1 MIVVWFNILKNERRF
16 TREDR
21 EMDEEAVMEE
31 MMRQWKET
39 RLGPQLDPNDPLSK
53 DIIDTREKLS
63 DIEDKM
69 VKLRNESIK
78 LNEELRVK
86 LSELKN
92 LKERQEEE

>member
-1 MIVVWFNILKNERRF
+1 VWFNILKNERRF

>member
-1 MIVVWFNILKNERRF
+1 VWFNILKNERGF

-69 VKLRNESIK
+69 VELQNESIK
-78 LNEELRVK
+78 LNEELQVK
-86 LSELKN
+86 LLELKN
-92 LKERQEEE
+92 LRERQEEE

>member
-1 MIVVWFNILKNERRF
+1 MWFNILKNERRF

>member
-1 MIVVWFNILKNERRF
+1 
-16 TREDR
+16 
-21 EMDEEAVMEE
+21 

-69 VKLRNESIK
+69 VELQNESIK
-78 LNEELRVK
+78 LNEELQVK
-86 LSELKN
+86 LLELKN
-92 LKERQEEE
+92 LRERQEEE